1 MATRP
6 PALNLPNAITM
17 ARIVLAP
24 VLVVL
29 VLSSPEGSVAAAVV
43 FAAGALGDVLDGTL
57 ARSRGLVTTVGKL
70 LDPVADKLLVGA
82 ALIALVVVDR
92 LWVVVPVVILTREV
106 LVTVLRT
113 VAARRGEI
121 IDASSFG
128 KIKMTLQIA
137 MVLVLLAVA
146 DPRQAWVDVLVAATV
161 LATVV
166 SGIDYLVKFRRAEP
180 APAARV
186 A

>member
-1 MATRP
+1 MATHP
-6 PALNLPNAITM
+6 AALNLPNAITV
-17 ARIVLAP
+17 ARILLAP

-29 VLSSPEGSVAAAVV
+29 VLSSPEGSAAAAVV
-43 FAAGALGDVLDGTL
+43 FAAGALGDIVDGTL

-82 ALIALVVVDR
+82 ALVALVVVDR
-92 LWVVVPVVILTREV
+92 LWVVVPVIVLTREV

-113 VAARRGEI
+113 VAARRGRI
-121 IDASSFG
+121 IDASGFG

-137 MVLVLLAVA
+137 MVLILLAVA

-161 LATVV
+161 LVTVL
-166 SGIDYLVKFRRAEP
+166 SGIDYLVKFRHAEP
-180 APAARV
+180 ARPPRV
-186 A
+186 T